1 VIRKKDFL
9 SKLKIISF
17 FLVMGVGEDE
27 ASVSLG
33 LDKFNKVD
41 WTKSVRTPHP
51 VDQGSYT
58 QINVR
63 DTF

>member
-1 VIRKKDFL
+1 
-9 SKLKIISF
+9 
-17 FLVMGVGEDE
+17 MGVGEDE